1 MSRLFVIEAPRKAR
15 TFETFLRD
23 IGEANAKVQ
32 ATVGHLFEF
41 PPMRGAVGIDRAFRD
56 FERRPIRIEVV
67 QRLRAE
73 AQLAEE
79 VIVATDA
86 DSEGEAIAWDVA
98 TLIADLHPEPR
109 RMRLR
114 GMDRESVRQA
124 LQELSPISRDDAIPG
139 RTRAIIDRLIG
150 IGYSKNGI
158 AVGRV
163 GTALLGLAD
172 KAGPGV
178 HRLRLSAPAKDR
190 GRPWLAEADV
200 RAPLTMELARR
211 LEALEL
217 PALDMRTRQPAPSQ
231 PGHTGDILVSA
242 AQELDIS
249 PAEVGDA
256 MQRSYEA
263 GKLSYP
269 RAGERSFSPAVAS
282 KFAEI
287 LRKAGYPSVKASNYP
302 VKPEGGVHDAP
313 YPIGQVDLANDPRQL
328 GHDEGVRSVIARNL
342 VRAGQQRMIERPAA
356 SPIGTFLMQNGFPQ
370 AVAVHVMSL
379 DWRRDVGP
387 RCPGQEAWPV
397 SEVVERRADVVLLE
411 KAVEAGLGRPSTWG
425 RHIQKFMERGLVDA
439 NLALTAKG
447 RAWKAASPEA
457 LLDPRVSAAIEAA
470 CERCP
475 ARFLSDPDRE
485 PWEMNAER
493 IYRALPPDMR
503 EVIGRLVM
511 DEAPRPRLDAIRE
524 YGLDRDF
531 SAEAAAS
538 AREAGYAYAP
548 AAES

>member
-15 TFETFLRD
+15 TFETLLRG
-23 IGEANAKVQ
+23 IGETTARVQ

-41 PPMRGAVGIDRAFRD
+41 PPMRGAVGIDRTFRD

-73 AQLAEE
+73 ASIASE
-79 VIVATDA
+79 VIIATDA
-86 DSEGEAIAWDVA
+86 DSEGETIAWDVA
-98 TLIADLHPEPR
+98 TLLSDIHPEPR

-114 GMDRESVRQA
+114 GMDQDSVRQA
-124 LQELSPISRDDAIPG
+124 LECLTPVSREDAIPG

-150 IGYSKNGI
+150 IGYSHNGI

-172 KAGPGV
+172 QTGPGV

-190 GRPWLAEADV
+190 GRPYLAECDV
-200 RAPLTMELARR
+200 RAPLTMELARK
-211 LEALEL
+211 LESLEL
-217 PALDMRTRQPAPSQ
+217 PALDLKSRTPAESQ
-231 PGHTGDILVSA
+231 PGHTGDILISA
-242 AQELDIS
+242 SQELDIS

-256 MQRSYEA
+256 MQRNYEA

-282 KFAEI
+282 KFADI
-287 LRKAGYPSVKASNYP
+287 LRKAGYPAVKASNYP
-302 VKPEGGVHDAP
+302 VKPEDGVHDAP
-313 YPIGQVDLANDPRQL
+313 YPIGKVDLAHDPRQL
-328 GHDEGVRSVIARNL
+328 GRDEGVRSVIARNL
-342 VRAGQQRMIERPAA
+342 VRAGQERMIERAVGA
-356 SPIGTFLMQNGFPQ
+356 PIGTFLIQNGFPQ
-370 AVAVHVMSL
+370 AVAIHVMGL

-387 RCPGQEAWPV
+387 RCPGQETWPT

-439 NLALTAKG
+439 DLALTAKG
-447 RAWKAASPEA
+447 RTWKAASPAA
-457 LLDPRVSAAIEAA
+457 LLDPRVSAAIEGA

-475 ARFLSDPDRE
+475 PRFLSDPDRE

-493 IYRALPPDMR
+493 IFRALPADMR
-503 EVIGRLVM
+503 DVIGKLVM
-511 DEAPRPRLDAIRE
+511 DEAPRPRMDPIRE
-524 YGLDRDF
+524 YGLDRSF
-531 SAEAAAS
+531 AAEAAAGS
-538 AREAGYAYAP
+538 AYEPAYAP